1 MVDDSLLVF
10 HGLLQSS
17 NTAGMAAPG
26 RESWCG
32 WPVSR
37 VLSWPSGFPLGH
49 GRPFLWSPRC
59 RRLRAA
65 NPESGAEMPP
75 PPRRSVRLPSLFGLA
90 PGGVCRAAAIAGSAV
105 GSYPTVSPLPAEPKL
120 DRRSVLCG
128 TFPELALAGHWPAP
142 YFRGA
147 RTFLQPRDHSRV
159 QRPSSHPHRG
169 GVAPQGRV
177 GSSLATDCRRASV
190 PPSATPSTHSGR
202 QWRWNAVS
210 RTASGRSVR

>member
-1 MVDDSLLVF
+1 
-10 HGLLQSS
+10 
-17 NTAGMAAPG
+17 MACKPG
-26 RESWCG
+26 S
-32 WPVSR
+32 
-37 VLSWPSGFPLGH
+37 VLAFGFPLGPWTTIPLEPALPQASR
-49 GRPFLWSPRC
+49 GQPGERGGNTPVASPKRATALPIRPCSRWGLPC
-59 RRLRAA
+59 RRHCWKRGGLLPHRFTLAGRAP
-65 NPESGAEMPP
+65 NS
-75 PPRRSVRLPSLFGLA
+75 RL
-90 PGGVCRAAAIAGSAV
+90 
-105 GSYPTVSPLPAEPKL
+105 KL